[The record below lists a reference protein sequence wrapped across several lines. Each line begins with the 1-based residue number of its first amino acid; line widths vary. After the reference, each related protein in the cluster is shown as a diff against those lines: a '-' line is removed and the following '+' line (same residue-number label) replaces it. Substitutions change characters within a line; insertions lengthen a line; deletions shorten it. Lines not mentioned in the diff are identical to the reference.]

1 MRKKTVKGARE
12 IRETIERIEPMEQS
26 RPANALER
34 KNNLIKYKKNIVAA
48 GKKKYKNIK
57 GGGSWK
63 EKLGKDMNVSDSTIT
78 YLLRPKSPCRKNG
91 EHIVNLEKQLG
102 LPEGLLTRVRYNW
115 LGGNWEYDE
124 CNEYNDECDEDR
136 YWAEKKIY
144 YTKLRNFFKKNDLQ
158 SCILLIKEMP
168 VYLKLPIEI
177 QKNILEYKDK
187 ITLCNDDAEVEEKKY
202 LECQERDKYY
212 KSRLQLKL
220 KLTIK
225 AIEKFYPINYD
236 ADTLEKFFEF
246 IIVDKKSVLPLY
258 LFFEEIRSKNAY
270 DKELLRKLTK
280 YSL

>member
-1 MRKKTVKGARE
+1 MSVMSITMNAMKIDIGQRKKYIIPNYE
-12 IRETIERIEPMEQS
+12 IFS
-26 RPANALER
+26 
-34 KNNLIKYKKNIVAA
+34 
-48 GKKKYKNIK
+48 
-57 GGGSWK
+57 
-63 EKLGKDMNVSDSTIT
+63 
-78 YLLRPKSPCRKNG
+78 
-91 EHIVNLEKQLG
+91 
-102 LPEGLLTRVRYNW
+102 
-115 LGGNWEYDE
+115 
-124 CNEYNDECDEDR
+124 
-136 YWAEKKIY
+136 
-144 YTKLRNFFKKNDLQ
+144 KKNDLQ

-246 IIVDKKSVLPLY
+246 IIDRLKKRFAS
-258 LFFEEIRSKNAY
+258 
-270 DKELLRKLTK
+270 LLIF
-280 YSL
+280 